1 MQSPLDHTTMPS
13 PVSESR
19 RPGTLP
25 PVVRL
30 PHLVWGLAAG
40 VLMALGSFGAGLL
53 AGLIIGTAGAVL
65 VGVLIGG
72 AVLGWGTLWYGLMHR
87 HGWSW
92 ADLGFRRPRRS
103 LLHLLWILPASII
116 VAATAA
122 ALIGPLLDLSP
133 GEASPMESDIMTLP
147 GAFAIPVLLMAV
159 VVMPAFEE
167 ILFRRLL
174 LDWLA
179 AHLPLA
185 VAAVLVIAVFA
196 GIHVSPPAVLYIL
209 FFGTALTALT
219 SFMADRGAAEQ
230 AGLLYGVMGVGSAV
244 LALGVV
250 WLPPRFTLHAR
261 WIVFATILV
270 AGSVLFAI
278 ADSVTAMTIA
288 LALVGIGVGPTIV
301 TQYSLGAARS
311 PRGRSAT
318 VMTMLGSG
326 VVVGQA
332 VASAGTGAIAESAGT
347 TVALVL
353 PLIAAAIVLIAG
365 IANRLI
371 SPVQR

>member
-1 MQSPLDHTTMPS
+1 MQSPLDHMTMPP

-19 RPGTLP
+19 RPRTLSP
-25 PVVRL
+25 IVRL

-53 AGLIIGTAGAVL
+53 AGLVIGTAGAVL

-72 AVLGWGTLWYGLMHR
+72 TGLGWGTLWYGLMHR

-103 LLHLLWILPASII
+103 MLHLLWILPTSII

-122 ALIGPLLDLSP
+122 ALIGPLLGLSP
-133 GEASPMESDIMTLP
+133 GEASPMASDIMTLP
-147 GAFAIPVLLMAV
+147 VAFAIPVLLMAV

-179 AHLPLA
+179 ARLPLT

-209 FFGTALTALT
+209 FFGTALTLSRLWFASLW
-219 SFMADRGAAEQ
+219 AP
-230 AGLLYGVMGVGSAV
+230 LI
-244 LALGVV
+244 
-250 WLPPRFTLHAR
+250 LHA
-261 WIVFATILV
+261 INN
-270 AGSVLFAI
+270 
-278 ADSVTAMTIA
+278 
-288 LALVGIGVGPTIV
+288 ALVC
-301 TQYSLGAARS
+301 A
-311 PRGRSAT
+311 
-318 VMTMLGSG
+318 
-326 VVVGQA
+326 VVL
-332 VASAGTGAIAESAGT
+332 T
-347 TVALVL
+347 AL
-353 PLIAAAIVLIAG
+353 IWG
-365 IANRLI
+365 
-371 SPVQR
+371 

>member
-1 MQSPLDHTTMPS
+1 MQSPLDHATMPS

-30 PHLVWGLAAG
+30 PHLGWGLAAG

-53 AGLIIGTAGAVL
+53 AGLVIGTAGAVL

-122 ALIGPLLDLSP
+122 ALIGPLLALSP

-209 FFGTALTALT
+209 FFGTALTLSRLWFASLW
-219 SFMADRGAAEQ
+219 AP
-230 AGLLYGVMGVGSAV
+230 LI
-244 LALGVV
+244 
-250 WLPPRFTLHAR
+250 LHA
-261 WIVFATILV
+261 INN
-270 AGSVLFAI
+270 
-278 ADSVTAMTIA
+278 
-288 LALVGIGVGPTIV
+288 ALVC
-301 TQYSLGAARS
+301 A
-311 PRGRSAT
+311 
-318 VMTMLGSG
+318 
-326 VVVGQA
+326 VVL
-332 VASAGTGAIAESAGT
+332 T
-347 TVALVL
+347 AL
-353 PLIAAAIVLIAG
+353 IWG
-365 IANRLI
+365 
-371 SPVQR
+371 